1 MSRLDRYV
9 LRDFLL
15 YTLMGVALFVGIYI
29 LVDAFEKI
37 DTLVDNHASLFL
49 VFRYYLWSMPIILI
63 QVAPIAVLLGA
74 MLSLGQLRRFN
85 EVTAMQGAG
94 VSPVQIAR
102 PMLIAGLCLSAAVY
116 GVSELLVPPAY
127 RAQSHIMKVQI
138 KGQPAGERTARTGIR
153 YLGEGGNFYMI
164 EFLDVLT
171 GTMRNVSVQKLQRD
185 AIESRIDAAGAQ
197 LADGIWRFEN
207 GYLRAFADSS
217 ETSLHF
223 RRYGTSRLNETPAD
237 FTREDRSPFQ
247 MNMADLRR
255 YAERV
260 RASGG
265 RDRKMRVDYN
275 LRISFPLANL
285 IMVLLGASLSLRI
298 VRGGN
303 IAIGF
308 GATIAVGFAY
318 YACLRAGQALGYNGA
333 VSPLVAAWI
342 GNIFFGALGSV
353 FFWKVSR

>member
-1 MSRLDRYV
+1 MRRLDRYV

-15 YTLMGVALFVGIYI
+15 YTLMGMALFVGIYI

-37 DTLVDNHASLFL
+37 DTLVDNHASLRL
-49 VFRYYLWSMPIILI
+49 VARYYLWSLPIILI
-63 QVAPIAVLLGA
+63 QVAPIAVLLGS

-94 VSPVQIAR
+94 VSPLQIAR
-102 PMLIAGLCLSAAVY
+102 PMLLAGLVLSAGIY

-127 RAQSHIMKVQI
+127 RAQSHIMKVEI
-138 KGQPAGERTARTGIR
+138 KGQPAGERTARTGVR

-164 EFLDVLT
+164 EFLDILT
-171 GTMRNVSVQKLQRD
+171 GSMRNISVQHLDRE
-185 AIESRIDAAGAQ
+185 AIQSRIDAENAKI
-197 LADGIWRFEN
+197 ADGVWRFEN
-207 GYLRAFADSS
+207 GYLRSFADSS
-217 ETSLHF
+217 ETSFHF
-223 RRYGTSRLNETPAD
+223 RIYGTSRLAESVAD
-237 FTREDRSPFQ
+237 FAREDRSPFQ
-247 MNMADLRR
+247 MNMADLKR

-303 IAIGF
+303 VVLGF
-308 GATIAVGFAY
+308 GATIGIGFAY
-318 YACLRAGQALGYNGA
+318 YACIRAGQALGYNGA
-333 VSPLVAAWI
+333 VAPIAAAWI
-342 GNIFFGALGSV
+342 GNVIFGALGAV

>member
-1 MSRLDRYV
+1 VRRLDRYV

-29 LVDAFEKI
+29 LVDAFEKL
-37 DTLVDNHASLFL
+37 DTLVDNHASLLL
-49 VFRYYLWSMPIILI
+49 VVRYYLWSMPIILI
-63 QVAPIAVLLGA
+63 QIAPIAVLLGS

-102 PMLIAGLCLSAAVY
+102 PMLLAGLLLSVTVY

-138 KGQPAGERTARTGIR
+138 KGQPSGERTARTGIR
-153 YLGEGGNFYMI
+153 YLGRGGNFYMI
-164 EFLDVLT
+164 EFLDVIT
-171 GTMRNVSVQKLQRD
+171 GSMRNVSIQTLRGD
-185 AIESRIDAAGAQ
+185 AIDSRIDAEGAKM
-197 LADGIWRFEN
+197 ADGLWRFDN
-207 GYLRAFADSS
+207 GYLRTFADSS

-223 RRYGTSRLNETPAD
+223 RSYGTSRLDETPAD
-237 FTREDRSPFQ
+237 FSREDRSPFQ

-275 LRISFPLANL
+275 LRVSFPLANL

-303 IAIGF
+303 VALGF
-308 GATIAVGFAY
+308 GATLGVGFAY

-333 VSPLVAAWI
+333 ISPLAAAWI
-342 GNIFFGALGSV
+342 GNLCFGALGAV

>member
-15 YTLMGVALFVGIYI
+15 YTLMGVALFVGIYV

-37 DTLVDNHASLFL
+37 DTLVDNHASLLL
-49 VFRYYLWSMPIILI
+49 VVRYYLWSMPIILV
-63 QVAPIAVLLGA
+63 QVSPIAVLLGA

-94 VSPVQIAR
+94 ISPVQIAR
-102 PMLIAGLCLSAAVY
+102 PMLIAGLLLSGAIY
-116 GVSELLVPPAY
+116 GISELLVPPAY
-127 RAQSHIMKVQI
+127 RSQSHIMKVDI
-138 KGQPAGERTARTGIR
+138 KGQTSGERTARSGIR

-164 EFLDVLT
+164 EFLDLVT
-171 GTMRNVSVQKLQRD
+171 GSMRNVSVQKLRRD
-185 AIESRIDAAGAQ
+185 AIETRIDAEGAKITH
-197 LADGIWRFEN
+197 GIWTFEN
-207 GYLRAFADSS
+207 GYLRSFADSS
-217 ETSLHF
+217 ESSLAF
-223 RRYGTSRLNETPAD
+223 RAYGTSRLPETPAD
-237 FTREDRSPFQ
+237 FAREDRSPFQ
-247 MNMADLRR
+247 MNMADLKR

-285 IMVLLGASLSLRI
+285 IMVLLGASLSLRV

-303 IAIGF
+303 VALGF
-308 GATIAVGFAY
+308 GATIGVGFAY

-333 VSPLVAAWI
+333 ITPLFAAWI
-342 GNIFFGALGSV
+342 GNLVFGVLGAV